1 MDYPDPEEE
10 FELMHAEEL
19 EMMREMEEDLYP
31 GPDVA
36 SKSKRSLDFSSP
48 KQASEPPQESQLRLD
63 TRAKSPIHP
72 LLPHPSSAPHRRSL
86 TPLHPPLCEI
96 RSNETVDDH
105 NFSGTSAGECSILK
119 DAHLHAHKK
128 RKVEELF
135 GDISDIYQDDT
146 LMECRSSK
154 KRKEATLE
162 SDAQL
167 IARIKTQRQIQK
179 QAQNV
184 VSDFHSA
191 DINKSSC
198 GVTSRVPSY
207 PFVPVT
213 LSNGDRMYARLRTE
227 QYMEQQIGNI
237 TAQSRTAG
245 LLSVPYQTVWEQ
257 VQEYILKRTE
267 AVEEV
272 DAGCEVAKD
281 SDLSTADLWVEKY
294 KPRKYIELLSDEGA
308 NRTILH
314 WLKLWDKVV
323 FNRERKVKQRVKE
336 DDKKAKNFTFDTSGK
351 VRLHLEKKFQ
361 KAVLNKD
368 LDEHGCPQQKIA
380 LLCGPPG
387 LGKTTLAHVVGL
399 HAGYNVVEMNA
410 SDDRSP
416 EVFRT
421 QLEAATQMKAVMGT
435 SPRPNCLILDEIDG
449 APAQSIDVLIKF
461 VTGKLVKSKKKGQT
475 SAGSVLKRPVIC
487 ICNDIYVP
495 ALRALRQIA
504 LIVPFPPTDSSR
516 LAQRLMEISR
526 KQRIR
531 TDMGALMALA
541 DKTSNDIR
549 SCLSVLHFF
558 KSQKKD
564 IRVTDVQKNNIGQKD
579 IHKGLFA
586 VWQDIFQIH
595 RPKRGMSHNFNKHES
610 YEIQFGDTSLGSRMQ
625 YILRSVQCCGDYDRL
640 AQGVYENFPNLTSRD
655 SHLDIVC
662 FGLEWFC
669 LSDVFSHKIK
679 TTQNYVLLP
688 YQPYSFV
695 MWHFLFASYSWP
707 KITYPNTGYEVM
719 VREQRCK
726 QVVKELMEGMSPI
739 VRVHSNPAH
748 LLFDTLS
755 PLLQILVPTLRPVSS
770 HLYSTREMHELNHI
784 VSIMIDYNLNYV
796 QERTQEGGYVYKL
809 NPYVEDLTLFPGVK
823 QTRFLSYAAKQ
834 LIAREVDLEKLR
846 RAEKQFAVSAPI
858 SKKSAGNA
866 PALPDQQLK
875 PKPIIEMPSRNR
887 IVRLLEFDLF
897 VFSNSSMFV
906 FSNSSLFVFSNS
918 SLLAFSN
925 SKF

>member
-48 KQASEPPQESQLRLD
+48 KQASEPPQESQVGYVDGDHKYQIPLFTSLSTKAGYT
-63 TRAKSPIHP
+63 TRDFFWSHHRSVAFTVAKSPIHP
-72 LLPHPSSAPHRRSL
+72 LLPHPSSAPHRTISWAL
-86 TPLHPPLCEI
+86 TINSTAE
-96 RSNETVDDH
+96 R
-105 NFSGTSAGECSILK
+105 
-119 DAHLHAHKK
+119 K

-135 GDISDIYQDDT
+135 GDISDIYQDDSMYSFYINNCC
-146 LMECRSSK
+146 LKNCQEGNIFKELSYSFIDRFYSK

-179 QAQNV
+179 QAQML
-184 VSDFHSA
+184 
-191 DINKSSC
+191 
-198 GVTSRVPSY
+198 VPSY

-257 VQEYILKRTE
+257 VQEYVNNGYEENMRTE

-336 DDKKAKNFTFDTSGK
+336 DDKK
-351 VRLHLEKKFQ
+351 EEFQ

-435 SPRPNCLILDEIDG
+435 SPRPNCLILDEIDELQQLFYV
-449 APAQSIDVLIKF
+449 QSIDVLIKF

-531 TDMGALMALA
+531 TDMG
-541 DKTSNDIR
+541 
-549 SCLSVLHFF
+549 
-558 KSQKKD
+558 
-564 IRVTDVQKNNIGQKD
+564 
-579 IHKGLFA
+579 
-586 VWQDIFQIH
+586 
-595 RPKRGMSHNFNKHES
+595 
-610 YEIQFGDTSLGSRMQ
+610 
-625 YILRSVQCCGDYDRL
+625 
-640 AQGVYENFPNLTSRD
+640 
-655 SHLDIVC
+655 
-662 FGLEWFC
+662 
-669 LSDVFSHKIK
+669 
-679 TTQNYVLLP
+679 
-688 YQPYSFV
+688 
-695 MWHFLFASYSWP
+695 
-707 KITYPNTGYEVM
+707 
-719 VREQRCK
+719 
-726 QVVKELMEGMSPI
+726 
-739 VRVHSNPAH
+739 
-748 LLFDTLS
+748 
-755 PLLQILVPTLRPVSS
+755 
-770 HLYSTREMHELNHI
+770 
-784 VSIMIDYNLNYV
+784 
-796 QERTQEGGYVYKL
+796 
-809 NPYVEDLTLFPGVK
+809 
-823 QTRFLSYAAKQ
+823 
-834 LIAREVDLEKLR
+834 
-846 RAEKQFAVSAPI
+846 
-858 SKKSAGNA
+858 
-866 PALPDQQLK
+866 
-875 PKPIIEMPSRNR
+875 
-887 IVRLLEFDLF
+887 
-897 VFSNSSMFV
+897 
-906 FSNSSLFVFSNS
+906 
-918 SLLAFSN
+918 
-925 SKF
+925 